1 VFQASFVP
9 DAPSNQMC
17 SLYNQYNQSLLS
29 YIHFIANELPTDM
42 VNKRN
47 TSGMVRVPKQKVPA
61 QIEHVYAVRSG
72 TDVEVE
78 KRESVCL
85 LLPVSALL

>member
-1 VFQASFVP
+1 
-9 DAPSNQMC
+9 
-17 SLYNQYNQSLLS
+17 
-29 YIHFIANELPTDM
+29 M